1 MVSFVFESNPKYLI
15 SFCMEYLFFILWLS
29 LCVSVDLKWVSGW
42 QHVWVLF
49 FCFVSFNSQYST
61 VLCLS
66 VRKFSPFTFK
76 VISDTHVFIVIL
88 LIVFWLILQ
97 LLFLFSFFF
106 FPCELMVFFTFMFA
120 FLYASF
126 VSIIGFG
133 FWLPQRSY
141 IIRYMF
147 MWLF

>member
-97 LLFLFSFFF
+97 LLFLFSSFLVNWWFS
-106 FPCELMVFFTFMFA
+106 LLLRLHSFM
-120 FLYASF
+120 LLLCLLLVL
-126 VSIIGFG
+126 VSGYHKGLI
-133 FWLPQRSY
+133 
-141 IIRYMF
+141 
-147 MWLF
+147 